1 MALASPPVRADRPVL
16 VVGLKDAVWRF
27 SDGTLRRLPHGEA
40 MRLARVEAP
49 LLCHLPAVCR
59 RLKSERFPAFDLL
72 ELYAFVRPASF
83 CLPTPTGVAQ
93 ALNLLPPGPAHPLPP
108 ERQAELMHACA
119 RALLAELAT
128 LDRRRW
134 RIRGLAE
141 AMARHGWIWG
151 SAVLAALRAF
161 DGRGE
166 GRVVP
171 GVGVWEDLPEWSET
185 APQPQADS
193 IPVSAAETRERLRIL
208 LGKDSEDRPSQ
219 ADYASALAPA
229 FAPRDN

>member
-1 MALASPPVRADRPVL
+1 MDRDSRETPALI
-16 VVGLKDAVWRF
+16 VGLKDAVWQ
-27 SDGTLRRLPHGEA
+27 SAPGAVRRISHGEA
-40 MRLARVEAP
+40 VRLSRGDSP

-59 RLKSERFPAFDLL
+59 RLKCERFPAFDLL

-134 RIRGLAE
+134 RI
-141 AMARHGWIWG
+141 
-151 SAVLAALRAF
+151 
-161 DGRGE
+161 
-166 GRVVP
+166 
-171 GVGVWEDLPEWSET
+171 
-185 APQPQADS
+185 
-193 IPVSAAETRERLRIL
+193 
-208 LGKDSEDRPSQ
+208 
-219 ADYASALAPA
+219 
-229 FAPRDN
+229 